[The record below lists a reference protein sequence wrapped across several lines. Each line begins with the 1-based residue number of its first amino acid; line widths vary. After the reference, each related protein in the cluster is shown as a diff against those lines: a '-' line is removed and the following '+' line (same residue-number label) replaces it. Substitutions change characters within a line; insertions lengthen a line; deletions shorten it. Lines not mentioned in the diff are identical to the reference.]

1 MAHINQTAPLILAST
16 SPWRKEVLEST
27 GLTFSCIA
35 PQVDEENLK
44 PSLHNLPV
52 AEQAM
57 ALALYKGKD
66 ISLQNPDAY
75 ILCGDQIG
83 ATEGYIYEKPY
94 TNAQAIKD
102 LLSLSGKKLT
112 YYTAAALLKNG
123 KIIWQNVLTPSVTFR
138 DITKEEVIA
147 YVELEDVTGICGS
160 CETKGIGQHLLS
172 SKDGDFSAILGLP
185 MAEILTA
192 LHHAKVVSLKKES

>member
-1 MAHINQTAPLILAST
+1 MAYIKQTSPLILAST

-27 GLTFSCIA
+27 GLTFSCVA
-35 PQVDEENLK
+35 PEVDEETLK
-44 PSLHNLPV
+44 PSLRNLPV

-57 ALALYKGKD
+57 ALALYKGKG
-66 ISLQNPDAY
+66 ISLKNPDAY

-83 ATEGYIYEKPY
+83 AAEGCIYEKPH
-94 TNAQAIKD
+94 TNACAIKD
-102 LLSLSGKKLT
+102 LLNLSGKKLT

-123 KIIWQNVLTPSVTFR
+123 TVVWQNVLTPSVTFR
-138 DITKEEVIA
+138 NITEEEAAA

-160 CETKGIGQHLLS
+160 CETKGIGQHLLN

-192 LHHAKVVSLKKES
+192 LHQASVVSLKKES